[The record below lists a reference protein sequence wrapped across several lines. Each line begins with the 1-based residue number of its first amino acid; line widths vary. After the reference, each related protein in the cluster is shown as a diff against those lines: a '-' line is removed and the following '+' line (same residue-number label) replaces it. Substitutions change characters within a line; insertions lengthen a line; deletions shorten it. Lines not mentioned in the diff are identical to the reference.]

1 MAYTL
6 EQPTDLI
13 NQLTTQVGQL
23 LTRAS
28 TADDEHRQMHAE
40 LMKHQG
46 QLTQTNTGGQFKF
59 RLVDPKTMA
68 PEKLGSSKHPL
79 PQGWRQWADDTRAY
93 VENLSPHLA
102 SRLKQVE
109 GLEAK
114 LAQVDIEAAAIQESH
129 AQQLTRYLSL
139 RSEGNANTMIK
150 ASIERGEHPLE
161 TWRALSWEHDP

>member
-6 EQPTDLI
+6 EQATDLI
-13 NQLTTQVGQL
+13 NQLTTQVTQL
-23 LTRAS
+23 LTHAATS
-28 TADDEHRQMHAE
+28 DDEHRQMHTE

-46 QLTQTNTGGQFKF
+46 QLTQANIGGKPEF

-68 PEKLGSSKHPL
+68 PEKLGSNKHPL

-102 SRLKQVE
+102 SRLKHVE

-114 LAQVDIEAAAIQESH
+114 LTQVDIDAAAIQESH

-139 RSEGNANTMIK
+139 RSEGNANTKIK
-150 ASIERGEHPLE
+150 ASIDRGGHPLD
-161 TWRALSWEHDP
+161 TWRALS